1 MSIKNI
7 ILKPFV
13 VISALALAILTLS
26 SCGNSNEPKEFTVP
40 EKAQNVSTF
49 AYNPTYNKEVTVYGE
64 FSPASTETTADKSV
78 KSFDLLPENSKG
90 GEQSLK
96 ITYDDNI
103 LVDELESGDIVSV
116 TGKYNAKKEFKAT
129 KIEKLSE

>member
-1 MSIKNI
+1 MSTKNI
-7 ILKPFV
+7 ILKS
-13 VISALALAILTLS
+13 VIVILALTLTILALS
-26 SCGNSNEPKEFTVP
+26 SCGGSDEPKKIIVP

-49 AYNPTYNKEVTVYGE
+49 SYNPTYNKEVTVYGE
-64 FSPASTETTADKSV
+64 FSPIDS

-96 ITYDDNI
+96 INYDDNL
-103 LVDELESGDIVSV
+103 LVDELESGDIISV
-116 TGKYNAKKEFKAT
+116 TGKYSIKKEFKAT